1 MKNQT
6 FVAAVSERRTS
17 SGNVPLSN
25 RATITYRSYKISASF
40 ALLVILPFIAANASP
55 RDEQFQALASEYID
69 KYLEVNPEQATQ
81 LGDHRFDDRLTNYS
95 ADAIGT
101 ELAREKEFREKL
113 HSLGDGS
120 QLSDTNRIDFQ
131 ILRDN
136 VDYQIFQLEELK
148 EWEWNPLV
156 YNQSLAES
164 LYLIVAR
171 DFAPAEKRIPNL
183 KKRLEAI
190 PRVIAQAKANLKD
203 SPRVHTE
210 TAIEQAQG
218 AISLVQEGLGP
229 LLQQAPQLGKEL
241 APAQEKAAQAL
252 ADYKEWL
259 QKDLL
264 PRSDGDFRIGA
275 EKFRKKLHF
284 ALDSDLSA
292 EEIMKRARADL
303 EATQSAIYE
312 TALPLYKNYFPDA
325 DQKSQKDKRKVT
337 KAVLNKL
344 AEEHPND
351 ITVVGYG
358 QKVLTE
364 TTDFV
369 KKNELV
375 TVPATPIDVI
385 VMPEFKRGP
394 AIAYCDSPGPL
405 EENGKTFYAIAPPP
419 NDWPKE
425 RRDSFYREYNN
436 YMMRN
441 LTVHE
446 AMPGHYLQGAHAN
459 QFHAPTLVRAI
470 FQSGSFIEGW
480 AVYTEQVMAEH
491 HYGGPEVKMQQL
503 KMRLRV
509 ICNAIIDQSIH
520 MANMSEKDALALME
534 KEGFQ
539 EEGEAVGKWRRAR
552 LTSTQLSTYFV
563 GASEH
568 LDLRERAKAK
578 AGDSFELKKYNDD
591 VIAYGA
597 PPVKYVREILGL

>member
-1 MKNQT
+1 MIKNIQT
-6 FVAAVSERRTS
+6 F
-17 SGNVPLSN
+17 
-25 RATITYRSYKISASF
+25 ASF
-40 ALLVILPFIAANASP
+40 ALLLVLPFIAATASP
-55 RDEQFQALASEYID
+55 QDNEFQSLASAYTD

-81 LGDHRFDDRLTNYS
+81 LGDHRFDDRLTDYS
-95 ADAIGT
+95 AEAIDK
-101 ELAREKEFREKL
+101 ELARQKEFREKL
-113 HSLGDGS
+113 NSLGDQSRLG
-120 QLSDTNRIDFQ
+120 DANRIDFQ

-148 EWEWNPLV
+148 EWQWNPLV
-156 YNQSLAES
+156 YNQSLADS
-164 LYLIVAR
+164 IYLLVAR

-190 PRVIAQAKANLKD
+190 PTVIAQAEKNLKQP
-203 SPRVHTE
+203 PRVHTE
-210 TAIEQAQG
+210 TAIEQTQG
-218 AISLVQEGLGP
+218 AISLVREGLSP
-229 LLQQAPQLGKEL
+229 LLNQAPQPGKEL
-241 APAQEKAAQAL
+241 APLQEKTAKAL
-252 ADYKEWL
+252 EDHKKWL
-259 QKDLL
+259 QEDLL
-264 PRSDGDFRIGA
+264 PRSDGNFRIGA
-275 EKFRKKLHF
+275 EKFQKKLRF
-284 ALDSDLSA
+284 ALASDLST
-292 EEIMKRARADL
+292 EEIMNRARADL

-312 TALPLYKNYFPDA
+312 TALPLYKKFFPDA
-325 DQKSQKDKRKVT
+325 DEKSRSDKRAVT

-364 TTDFV
+364 TTNFV
-369 KKNELV
+369 KEHDLV
-375 TVPATPIDVI
+375 TVPATPIDII

-405 EENGKTFYAIAPPP
+405 EDNGKTFYAIAPPP

-446 AMPGHYLQGAHAN
+446 AMPGHYLQGAHSN

-480 AVYTEQVMAEH
+480 AVYAEQVMAEH
-491 HYGGPEVKMQQL
+491 NYGGPEVKMQQL

-520 MANMSEKDALALME
+520 MKNMSEKEALELME

-539 EEGEAVGKWRRAR
+539 EEGEAVGKWKRAR

-563 GASEH
+563 GVSEH
-568 LDLRERAKAK
+568 LGLCKAAKAK
-578 AGDSFELKKYNDD
+578 AGDAFDLKKFNDS

>member
-1 MKNQT
+1 MKTNLQLYSI
-6 FVAAVSERRTS
+6 FVALLGMAKVGTAA
-17 SGNVPLSN
+17 
-25 RATITYRSYKISASF
+25 ATDDA
-40 ALLVILPFIAANASP
+40 
-55 RDEQFQALASEYID
+55 FQQLASEYTD

-95 ADAIGT
+95 ADAIDR
-101 ELAREKEFREKL
+101 ELTRQKEFREKL
-113 HSLGDGS
+113 SSLGDES
-120 QLSDTNRIDFQ
+120 QLNDTNRTDFQ

-136 VDYQIFQLEELK
+136 VDYQIFQLEVLK
-148 EWEWNPLV
+148 EWQWNPLV
-156 YNQSLAES
+156 YNQSLADS
-164 LYLIVAR
+164 LYLLVAR

-183 KKRLEAI
+183 RKRLEAV
-190 PRVIAQAKANLKD
+190 PAVIAQAKENLKHP
-203 SPRVHTE
+203 PRVHTE
-210 TAIEQAQG
+210 TAIEQTQG
-218 AISLVQEGLGP
+218 AITFVQEGLSP
-229 LLQQAPQLGKEL
+229 LLNQAPQLGKDL
-241 APAQEKAAQAL
+241 APLQEKTAKAL
-252 ADYKEWL
+252 ENYKKWL
-259 QKDLL
+259 QEDLL
-264 PRSDGDFRIGA
+264 PRSNGEFRLGE

-284 ALDSDLSA
+284 ALASDLST

-303 EATQSAIYE
+303 ETTQTAIYE
-312 TALPLYKNYFPDA
+312 TALPLYKNYFPAA
-325 DQKSQKDKRKVT
+325 DEKSRSDKRKVT

-344 AEEHPND
+344 AEEHPDD

-358 QKVLTE
+358 QKVLSE
-364 TTDFV
+364 TTAFV
-369 KKNELV
+369 KEHDIV
-375 TVPATPIDVI
+375 TVPATPVDVI
-385 VMPEFKRGP
+385 LMPEFKRGP

-405 EENGKTFYAIAPPP
+405 EENGKTFFAMAPPP

-480 AVYTEQVMAEH
+480 AVYAEQVMAEH
-491 HYGGPEVKMQQL
+491 KYGGPEVKMQQL

-520 MANMSEKDALALME
+520 MANMSEKEALELME

-539 EEGEAVGKWRRAR
+539 EEGEAVGKWKRAR

-578 AGDSFELKKYNDD
+578 AGDAFDLKKFNDS

-597 PPVKYVREILGL
+597 PPVKYIREILGL

>member
-1 MKNQT
+1 M
-6 FVAAVSERRTS
+6 
-17 SGNVPLSN
+17 
-25 RATITYRSYKISASF
+25 
-40 ALLVILPFIAANASP
+40 
-55 RDEQFQALASEYID
+55 
-69 KYLEVNPEQATQ
+69 
-81 LGDHRFDDRLTNYS
+81 
-95 ADAIGT
+95 
-101 ELAREKEFREKL
+101 
-113 HSLGDGS
+113 
-120 QLSDTNRIDFQ
+120 
-131 ILRDN
+131 
-136 VDYQIFQLEELK
+136 K
-148 EWEWNPLV
+148 EWQWNPLV
-156 YNQSLAES
+156 YNQSLADS
-164 LYLIVAR
+164 LYLLVAR

-190 PRVIAQAKANLKD
+190 PTVIAQAKANLKHP
-203 SPRVHTE
+203 PRVHTE
-210 TAIEQAQG
+210 TAIEQMQG
-218 AISLVQEGLGP
+218 AISFVQEGLSP
-229 LLQQAPQLGKEL
+229 LLNQAPQLGKEL
-241 APAQEKAAQAL
+241 APLQEKTAKAL
-252 ADYKEWL
+252 EDYKKWL
-259 QKDLL
+259 QEDLL
-264 PRSDGDFRIGA
+264 PRSNGQFRIGE

-284 ALDSDLSA
+284 ALASDLST

-312 TALPLYKNYFPDA
+312 TALPLYKKYFPDA
-325 DQKSQKDKRKVT
+325 DDKSQKDRRKVT

-351 ITVVGYG
+351 NTVVGYG
-358 QKVLTE
+358 QKVLSE

-369 KKNELV
+369 KKNDLV

-405 EENGKTFYAIAPPP
+405 EDNGKTFYAIAPPP

-480 AVYTEQVMAEH
+480 AVYGEQVMAEH
-491 HYGGPEVKMQQL
+491 NYGGPEVKMQQL

-520 MANMSEKDALALME
+520 MANMSEKEALDLME
-534 KEGFQ
+534 KDGFQ
-539 EEGEAVGKWRRAR
+539 EEGEAVGKWKRAR
-552 LTSTQLSTYFV
+552 LSSTQLSTYFV
-563 GASEH
+563 GVSEH

-578 AGDSFELKKYNDD
+578 AGDAFDLKKFNDS
-591 VIAYGA
+591 VIAYGS

>member
-6 FVAAVSERRTS
+6 SSVAAVYDRRT
-17 SGNVPLSN
+17 
-25 RATITYRSYKISASF
+25 ISVS
-40 ALLVILPFIAANASP
+40 ASP
-55 RDEQFQALASEYID
+55 REVFSKGVTSARSAMATDRATVRDRRYKIISCLTLLLALPLLGIQASPQDDQFQTLASDYIE
-69 KYLEVNPEQATQ
+69 KYLEANPEQATQ
-81 LGDHRFDDRLTNYS
+81 LGDHRFDDRVTDYS
-95 ADAIGT
+95 ADAIAR
-101 ELAREKEFREKL
+101 ELARQKEFREKL
-113 HSLGDGS
+113 NSLGDIS

-156 YNQSLAES
+156 YNQSLADA
-164 LYLIVAR
+164 LYLLVAR

-183 KKRLEAI
+183 RKRLEAI
-190 PRVIAQAKANLKD
+190 PAVIAQAKTNLQHP
-203 SPRVHTE
+203 PRVHTE
-210 TAIEQAQG
+210 TAIEQMQG
-218 AISLVQEGLGP
+218 AISLVQEGLSP
-229 LLQQAPQLGKEL
+229 LLHQAPQLGKEL
-241 APAQEKAAQAL
+241 APVQEKAAKAL

-264 PRSDGDFRIGA
+264 PRSNGNFRIGE

-284 ALDSDLSA
+284 ALASDLST

-312 TALPLYKNYFPDA
+312 TALPLYKKFFPDA
-325 DQKSQKDKRKVT
+325 DEKSQKDRRKVT
-337 KAVLNKL
+337 QAVLNKL
-344 AEEHPND
+344 AEEHPD
-351 ITVVGYG
+351 DLTVVGYG
-358 QKVLTE
+358 QKVLSE
-364 TTDFV
+364 TTTFV
-369 KKNELV
+369 KEHELV

-480 AVYTEQVMAEH
+480 AVYAEQLMAEH
-491 HYGGPEVKMQQL
+491 NYGGPEVKMQQL

-520 MANMSEKDALALME
+520 MANMSEKEALNSDGERRLPGGRRSGREMETRAAHFDAAFHL
-534 KEGFQ
+534 F
-539 EEGEAVGKWRRAR
+539 RR
-552 LTSTQLSTYFV
+552 
-563 GASEH
+563 
-568 LDLRERAKAK
+568 RERA
-578 AGDSFELKKYNDD
+578 S
-591 VIAYGA
+591 
-597 PPVKYVREILGL
+597 